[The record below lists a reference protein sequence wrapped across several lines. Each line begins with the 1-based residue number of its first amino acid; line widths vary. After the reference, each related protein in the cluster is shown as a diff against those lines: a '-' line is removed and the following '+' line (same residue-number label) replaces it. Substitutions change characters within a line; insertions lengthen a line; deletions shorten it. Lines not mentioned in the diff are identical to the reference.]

1 MGFIVTKSFYLN
13 VTILKKSDIL
23 KIIGIFMRNFWIN
36 QQEKGFFFDYGTNN
50 LRSVEIFGVKYLG
63 FFSSWKS
70 QKIFIKND
78 KKEKKT
84 KLVPNPNNVINSQ
97 RTAKFNTLNEKLQ
110 FFISSIFLLMCVL
123 HFKNLNDTETEQH
136 ASFF

>member
-97 RTAKFNTLNEKLQ
+97 RTAKFNTLNEQLQ
-110 FFISSIFLLMCVL
+110 FFRSSIFLHMCPL

>member
-63 FFSSWKS
+63 FFSS
-70 QKIFIKND
+70 
-78 KKEKKT
+78 
-84 KLVPNPNNVINSQ
+84 
-97 RTAKFNTLNEKLQ
+97 
-110 FFISSIFLLMCVL
+110 
-123 HFKNLNDTETEQH
+123 
-136 ASFF
+136 